1 MKAKQHLE
9 QSMQRRTAPRQR
21 PDPPIGGHMSEA
33 DEGVARVRELS
44 HFIDG
49 QRAAGASGR
58 FGEVFDPAQGR
69 VAVRV
74 PLANAAEVATAVA
87 AAKAAFP
94 AWSEI
99 APLKA
104 RSSDVQVQAT
114 A

>member
-1 MKAKQHLE
+1 
-9 QSMQRRTAPRQR
+9 
-21 PDPPIGGHMSEA
+21 MSET
-33 DEGVARVRELS
+33 DQVTARVSVRELS

-49 QRAAGASGR
+49 RRVAGASGR